1 MRVFNGVSKPATSDP
16 ISVTMR
22 LVEPLLIYQTRYTE
36 LNWFENDDSTEESIR
51 PDLYYGQ
58 MTETDIKRDTI
69 VSNEDF
75 KYYPYTSPGY
85 PNYEDLDYYT
95 VNERK
100 DIFKNMALE
109 LFTKKD
115 IFKSIISDMI
125 DHFMRDSDEHFTETM
140 YGYGV
145 YENPDLNVQIIGHPK
160 SIEYVNAVKSKLDEY
175 IKDNNGNIDG
185 LLYDPSLRF
194 NTDERSKHPFV
205 DRLGNPILI
214 KQPGFSEDKD
224 VIEGFTICIDS
235 LHGNKI
241 EILSYSFDDTSY
253 SGKLRFTYYDH
264 FGLDANDLSGGY
276 GDSLKA
282 FIKNYAVE
290 ILPGFHHWFILQH
303 WMGLEA
309 EKQPMPFITR
319 IRFEESFSGTLK

>member
-1 MRVFNGVSKPATSDP
+1 MRKNLNSPCKWFIGVG
-16 ISVTMR
+16 IC
-22 LVEPLLIYQTRYTE
+22 
-36 LNWFENDDSTEESIR
+36 
-51 PDLYYGQ
+51 
-58 MTETDIKRDTI
+58 TDIKRDTI

-214 KQPGFSEDKD
+214 PQPGFSEDKD

-253 SGKLRFTYYDH
+253 SGKLRFTYFDH